1 MVMQI
6 FNLEISGGSM
16 GEKFKKAIGIEGTF
30 KDTVVP
36 MINYCYTNIFLGGA
50 GYIISMYFSIF
61 LTRVVGLDIRF
72 AGFITMIAVVW
83 DGIND
88 PIMGII
94 TDRTRSKYG
103 RHRAYLKWGIPF
115 VFVSYIMLW
124 NSFGLDG
131 EKHPYMTV
139 AYFVFA
145 YVLYKTAYT
154 IITVPHTAMLPEL
167 APEYNK
173 RTQYTSVSYIFNS
186 CGMIPSYIILLI
198 MLSLFG
204 FSDGLNRDAK
214 TPFLVTGIILATMY
228 SVAIYSTFKL
238 VKEPSSLDMKNEPLD
253 LKAAI
258 NEYILVFKNK
268 SFRQYFGISFFWE
281 TARSFYSTTYIYYVT
296 FLANQYKFY
305 PIFNA
310 LAGVFETAAFPLN
323 YMLTMKHGKKKCG
336 TIVTPFMIIGL
347 AIGLIVQASQPDTPK
362 ATYMMLLMM
371 LGVAFYPFGM
381 SGIGFVCNNVFPD
394 LTDVDELI
402 TGRRREGVVSTCN
415 TMVKQV
421 TGGINTF
428 IVTLIL
434 GGFGLDTKSEAT
446 EFVEQ
451 SDSAILGIRLCVALI
466 PMICALISYI
476 LLRRFKMT
484 KDDHT
489 MIRAA
494 IATKRKYG
502 SVTLSA
508 EEKRCCE
515 ILSGQKLENTW
526 LGMDND
532 ESQGHTLE
540 KNENGE
546 YIILIEAEQMKK
558 QLMANA
564 E

>member
-1 MVMQI
+1 
-6 FNLEISGGSM
+6 M
-16 GEKFKKAIGIEGTF
+16 GEKFKKAIGVEGTF
-30 KDTVVP
+30 KDTVLP
-36 MINYCYTNIFLGGA
+36 MIYYCFTNIFIGGG

-61 LTRVVGLDIRF
+61 LTRVVGLDIRY

-154 IITVPHTAMLPEL
+154 IIAVPHTAMLPEL

-198 MLSLFG
+198 LLSVFG

-214 TPFLVTGIILATMY
+214 MPFFVAGIILATMY
-228 SVAIYSTFKL
+228 SISIYGTFKL

-253 LKAAI
+253 LKSALK
-258 NEYILVFKNK
+258 EYVLVFKSK

-281 TARSFYSTTYIYYVT
+281 TARSFYSTSYIYYVT
-296 FLANQYKFY
+296 FLANMYRFY
-305 PIFNA
+305 PLFNTFAGIF
-310 LAGVFETAAFPLN
+310 ESAAFPLN
-323 YMLTMKHGKKKCG
+323 YALTMKHGKKKCG
-336 TIVTPFMIIGL
+336 QIVTPFMILGL
-347 AIGLIVQASQPDTPK
+347 GIALVVTASKPDTPK
-362 ATYMMLLMM
+362 SIFMLVLMLM
-371 LGVAFYPFGM
+371 GVVFYPFGM

-434 GGFGLDTKSEAT
+434 GGFGLDTNNEAT

-451 SDSAILGIRLCVALI
+451 PDSAIFGIRLCVAVI
-466 PMICALISYI
+466 PMICALVSYI
-476 LLRRFKMT
+476 LLRNFKMT

-494 IATKRKYG
+494 IATKHKYG
-502 SVTLSA
+502 SVTLTP

-515 ILSGQKLENTW
+515 ELTGHKLEDTW
-526 LGMDND
+526 LGRDND
-532 ESQGHTLE
+532 ETEGHTLD
-540 KNENGE
+540 KDENGN
-546 YIILIEAEQMKK
+546 YIVLVEAELLKK
-558 QLMANA
+558 ELMAKA

>member
-1 MVMQI
+1 
-6 FNLEISGGSM
+6 M
-16 GEKFKKAIGIEGTF
+16 GERFKKAIGVEGKF
-30 KDTVVP
+30 LDTAMP
-36 MINYCYTNIFLGGA
+36 MVHYCFTNIFLGGA

-61 LTRVVGLDIRF
+61 LTKVVGLDIRY

-83 DGIND
+83 DGVND
-88 PIMGII
+88 PLMGII

-131 EKHPYMTV
+131 ENHPYLTV

-154 IITVPHTAMLPEL
+154 VIAVPHTAMLPEL

-198 MLSLFG
+198 LLSVFG
-204 FSDGLNRDAK
+204 QSDGLSKESK
-214 TPFLVTGIILATMY
+214 TPFFISGIILACMY
-228 SVAIYSTFKL
+228 SVAIYGTFKL
-238 VKEPSSLDMKNEPLD
+238 VKEPSSLDMKNEKLD
-253 LKAAI
+253 WKYAI
-258 NEYILVFKNK
+258 NEYIDVFRSR

-296 FLANQYKFY
+296 FLANLYKYY
-305 PIFNA
+305 PIFNTF
-310 LAGVFETAAFPLN
+310 AGIFESAAFPLN
-323 YMLTMKHGKKKCG
+323 YALTMKYGKKKCG
-336 TIVTPFMIIGL
+336 TIVTPLMILGL
-347 AIGLIVQASQPDTPK
+347 GVGLIVQASQPGTPK
-362 ATYMMLLMM
+362 STLMLMLMLM
-371 LGVAFYPFGM
+371 GTILYPFGM

-434 GGFGLDTKSEAT
+434 GGFGLDTKSETT

-451 SDSAILGIRLCVALI
+451 SDGAIFGIRLCVAII
-466 PMICALISYI
+466 PMVCALISYV
-476 LLRRFKMT
+476 LLRNFKMT

-494 IATKRKYG
+494 IATKHKYG
-502 SVTLSA
+502 SVTLSP
-508 EEKRCCE
+508 EEKAKCE
-515 ILSGQKLENTW
+515 ELTGQKLENTW
-526 LGMDND
+526 LGKDND
-532 ESQGHTLE
+532 ETQGHTLDR
-540 KNENGE
+540 NEDGK
-546 YIILIEAEQMKK
+546 YIILIELEELKK
-558 QLMANA
+558 QQLIEA

>member
-1 MVMQI
+1 
-6 FNLEISGGSM
+6 M
-16 GEKFKKAIGIEGTF
+16 GERFKKAIGVEGTF
-30 KDTVVP
+30 KDTVMP

-61 LTRVVGLDIRF
+61 LTRVVGLDIEF
-72 AGFITMIAVVW
+72 AGFITMVAVIW

-94 TDRTRSKYG
+94 TDRTRSRFG
-103 RHRAYLKWGIPF
+103 RHRAYLKRGIPF
-115 VFVSYIMLW
+115 VFVSYILLW

-131 EKHPYMTV
+131 EKHPYLTV
-139 AYFVFA
+139 AYFLFA

-154 IITVPHTAMLPEL
+154 IIAVPHTAMLPEL

-198 MLSLFG
+198 MLSVFG
-204 FSDGLNRDAK
+204 FSDGLTRDAK
-214 TPFLVTGIILATMY
+214 TPFFVTGILLAIMY
-228 SVAIYSTFKL
+228 SIALYSTFRL
-238 VKEPSSLDMKNEPLD
+238 VKEPSSLDMKLEPLD
-253 LKAAI
+253 LKAAFK
-258 NEYILVFKNK
+258 EYFDVFKSR
-268 SFRQYFGISFFWE
+268 SFRQYFSISFFWE
-281 TARSFYSTTYIYYVT
+281 MARSFYSTTYIYYVT

-305 PIFNA
+305 PIFNTF
-310 LAGVFETAAFPLN
+310 AGIFESAAFPLN
-323 YMLTMKHGKKKCG
+323 YALTMKHGKKKCG
-336 TIVTPFMIIGL
+336 TIVTPFMILGL
-347 AIGLIVQASQPDTPK
+347 AIGLVVQASQPGTSK
-362 ATYMMLLMM
+362 ATYMLILMI
-371 LGVAFYPFGM
+371 LGVIFYPFGM

-451 SDSAILGIRLCVALI
+451 TDSAIFGIRLCVAII
-466 PMICALISYI
+466 PMVCAFISYL
-476 LLRRFKMT
+476 LLRRFEMT
-484 KDDHT
+484 KEDHT

-494 IATKRKYG
+494 IATRHKYG

-508 EEKRCCE
+508 
-515 ILSGQKLENTW
+515 
-526 LGMDND
+526 
-532 ESQGHTLE
+532 
-540 KNENGE
+540 
-546 YIILIEAEQMKK
+546 
-558 QLMANA
+558 
-564 E
+564 

>member
-1 MVMQI
+1 
-6 FNLEISGGSM
+6 M

-30 KDTVVP
+30 KDTVLP
-36 MINYCYTNIFLGGA
+36 MIYYCFTNIFIGGG

-61 LTRVVGLDIRF
+61 LTKVVGLDIEY
-72 AGFITMIAVVW
+72 AGFITMVAVVW

-94 TDRTRSKYG
+94 TDRTRSKFG

-131 EKHPYMTV
+131 QKHPYMTV
-139 AYFVFA
+139 AYFVVA

-154 IITVPHTAMLPEL
+154 IIAVPHTAMLPEL

-186 CGMIPSYIILLI
+186 VGMIPSYIILLI
-198 MLSLFG
+198 MLSIFG

-214 TPFLVTGIILATMY
+214 MPFFITGIILATMY
-228 SVAIYSTFKL
+228 SIAIYGTFKL

-253 LKAAI
+253 LKAALR
-258 NEYILVFKNK
+258 EYILVFKSK

-281 TARSFYSTTYIYYVT
+281 TARSFYSTTFIYYVT

-305 PIFNA
+305 PIFNTF
-310 LAGVFETAAFPLN
+310 AGVFESLAFPLN
-323 YMLTMKHGKKKCG
+323 YALTMKHGKKKCG
-336 TIVTPFMIIGL
+336 TIVTPFMILGL
-347 AIGLIVQASQPDTPK
+347 AIGLIVQASQPGTSK
-362 ATYMMLLMM
+362 ATFMLILMIM
-371 LGVAFYPFGM
+371 GVIFYPFGM

-434 GGFGLDTKSEAT
+434 GGFGLDTSSEAT

-451 SDSAILGIRLCVALI
+451 PASAITGIRLCVALI
-466 PMICALISYI
+466 PMVSALISYI
-476 LLRRFKMT
+476 LLRKFEMT

-494 IATKRKYG
+494 VATKHKYG
-502 SVTLSA
+502 SVTLTD
-508 EEKRCCE
+508 EERKRCE

-526 LGMDND
+526 LGKDND
-532 ESQGHTLE
+532 ESQGHTLD

-546 YIILIEAEQMKK
+546 YIILIEKELEK
-558 QLMANA
+558 QALMEKVN
-564 E
+564 

>member
-1 MVMQI
+1 
-6 FNLEISGGSM
+6 M
-16 GEKFKKAIGIEGTF
+16 GERFKKAIGVEGAF
-30 KDTVVP
+30 KDTVMP

-61 LTRVVGLDIRF
+61 LTRVVGLDIEF

-103 RHRAYLKWGIPF
+103 RHRAYLKWGIPL

-131 EKHPYMTV
+131 ENHPYATV

-154 IITVPHTAMLPEL
+154 IIAVPHTAMLPEL

-186 CGMIPSYIILLI
+186 CGMIPSYIILLVF
-198 MLSLFG
+198 LSLFG
-204 FSDGLNRDAK
+204 FSDGLTRDAK
-214 TPFLVTGIILATMY
+214 MPFLVTGIALATMY
-228 SVAIYSTFKL
+228 SVAIYGTFKL

-253 LKAAI
+253 LKLAI
-258 NEYILVFKNK
+258 KEYVDVFKSR

-305 PIFNA
+305 PIFNTF
-310 LAGVFETAAFPLN
+310 AGIFESAAFPLN
-323 YMLTMKHGKKKCG
+323 YALTMKHGKKKCG
-336 TIVTPFMIIGL
+336 TIVTPFMILGL
-347 AIGLIVQASQPDTPK
+347 AVALVVTASQPGTSK
-362 ATYMMLLMM
+362 ATFMLILMIAGTI
-371 LGVAFYPFGM
+371 LYPFGM

-394 LTDVDELI
+394 LTDVDEMI

-451 SDSAILGIRLCVALI
+451 PDSAIFGIRLCVAII
-466 PMICALISYI
+466 PMICALISYL
-476 LLRRFKMT
+476 LLRNFQMT
-484 KDDHT
+484 KEDHT

-494 IATKRKYG
+494 IATKHKYG
-502 SVTLSA
+502 SVTLTD
-508 EEKRCCE
+508 EEKDRCYV
-515 ILSGQKLENTW
+515 LTGHNLENTW
-526 LGMDND
+526 LGKDND
-532 ESQGHTLE
+532 ESQGHTLD
-540 KNENGE
+540 KDENGN
-546 YIILIEAEQMKK
+546 YIILIEKEAEKK
-558 QLMANA
+558 ALMEKA

>member
-1 MVMQI
+1 
-6 FNLEISGGSM
+6 M
-16 GEKFKKAIGIEGTF
+16 GEKFKKAIGVEGTF
-30 KDTVVP
+30 KDTVLP
-36 MINYCYTNIFLGGA
+36 MIYYCFTNIFIGGG

-61 LTRVVGLDIRF
+61 LTKVVGLDIRY

-131 EKHPYMTV
+131 ENHPYMTV

-154 IITVPHTAMLPEL
+154 IIAVPHTAMLPEL

-198 MLSLFG
+198 LLSVFG
-204 FSDGLNRDAK
+204 FSDGLNRNAK
-214 TPFLVTGIILATMY
+214 MPFFIAGIILATMY
-228 SVAIYSTFKL
+228 SVAIYGTFKL

-253 LKAAI
+253 LKSALK
-258 NEYILVFKNK
+258 EYVLVFKSK

-281 TARSFYSTTYIYYVT
+281 TARSFYSTSYIYYVT
-296 FLANQYKFY
+296 FLANMYRFY
-305 PIFNA
+305 PLFNTFAGIF
-310 LAGVFETAAFPLN
+310 ESAAFPLN
-323 YMLTMKHGKKKCG
+323 YALTMKHGKKKCG
-336 TIVTPFMIIGL
+336 TIVTPFMILGL
-347 AIGLIVQASQPDTPK
+347 GVALIVTASQPDTPK
-362 ATYMMLLMM
+362 SIFMLVLMLM
-371 LGVAFYPFGM
+371 GVVFYPFGM

-434 GGFGLDTKSEAT
+434 GGFGLDTNSEAT

-451 SDSAILGIRLCVALI
+451 PDSAIFGIRLCVAII
-466 PMICALISYI
+466 PMICALVSYI
-476 LLRRFKMT
+476 LLRNFKMT

-494 IATKRKYG
+494 IATKHKYG
-502 SVTLSA
+502 SVTLSPY
-508 EEKRCCE
+508 EKERCE
-515 ILSGQKLENTW
+515 ILAGHKLENTW
-526 LGMDND
+526 LGRNND
-532 ESQGHTLE
+532 ETQGHTLVR
-540 KNENGE
+540 NENGE
-546 YIILIEAEQMKK
+546 YIILIEKELEK
-558 QLMANA
+558 QALMANA
-564 E
+564 

>member
-1 MVMQI
+1 
-6 FNLEISGGSM
+6 M
-16 GEKFKKAIGIEGTF
+16 GEKFKKAIGVEGKF
-30 KDTVVP
+30 SDTVLP
-36 MINYCYTNIFLGGA
+36 MIYYCFTNIFLGGA
-50 GYIISMYFSIF
+50 GYIIANYFSIF
-61 LTRVVGLDIRF
+61 LTRVVGLDIQF

-88 PIMGII
+88 PLMGII

-103 RHRAYLKWGIPF
+103 KHRAYLKWGIPF
-115 VFVSYIMLW
+115 VFVSYILLW

-131 EKHPYMTV
+131 AKHPYMTV
-139 AYFVFA
+139 VYFVIV

-154 IITVPHTAMLPEL
+154 VIAVPHTAMLPEL

-198 MLSLFG
+198 MLSVFG
-204 FSDGLNRDAK
+204 FSDGLTKDAK
-214 TPFLVTGIILATMY
+214 MPFLVTGIILAVMY
-228 SVAIYSTFKL
+228 SVSIYGTFKL
-238 VKEPSSLDMKNEPLD
+238 VKEPSSLGMEREPLD

-258 NEYILVFKNK
+258 NEYILVFKSR
-268 SFRQYFGISFFWE
+268 SFRQYFGVSFFWE

-305 PIFNA
+305 PIFNTI
-310 LAGVFETAAFPLN
+310 AGIFESAAFPLN
-323 YMLTMKHGKKKCG
+323 YALTMKHGKKKCG
-336 TIVTPFMIIGL
+336 TIVTPFMILGL
-347 AIGLIVQASQPDTPK
+347 AVGLVVQASQPGTPK
-362 ATYMMLLMM
+362 STFMLILMIV
-371 LGVAFYPFGM
+371 GVILYPFGM

-451 SDSAILGIRLCVALI
+451 PDSAIFGIRLCVALI
-466 PMICALISYI
+466 PIICAVISYL
-476 LLRRFKMT
+476 LLRKFDMT

-494 IATKRKYG
+494 VATKHKYG
-502 SVTLSA
+502 SVTLTP
-508 EEKRCCE
+508 EEKERCKV
-515 ILSGQKLENTW
+515 LSGQKLENTW
-526 LGMDND
+526 LGKDND
-532 ESQGHTLE
+532 ETQGHTLD
-540 KNENGE
+540 KNENGD
-546 YIILIEAEQMKK
+546 YIILIEAEELKK
-558 QLMANA
+558 QLISDVK
-564 E
+564 

>member
-1 MVMQI
+1 
-6 FNLEISGGSM
+6 M
-16 GEKFKKAIGIEGTF
+16 GENFKKAIGVEGTF
-30 KDTVVP
+30 KDTVLP
-36 MINYCYTNIFLGGA
+36 MIYYCFTNIFIGGG

-61 LTRVVGLDIRF
+61 LTRVVGLDIRY

-154 IITVPHTAMLPEL
+154 IIAVPHTAMLPEL

-198 MLSLFG
+198 LLSVFG
-204 FSDGLNRDAK
+204 FSDGLNRNAK
-214 TPFLVTGIILATMY
+214 MPFFVAGIILATMY
-228 SVAIYSTFKL
+228 SISIYGTFKL

-253 LKAAI
+253 LKSAFK
-258 NEYILVFKNK
+258 EYVLVFRSKA
-268 SFRQYFGISFFWE
+268 FRQYFGISFFWE
-281 TARSFYSTTYIYYVT
+281 AARSFYSTSYIYYVT
-296 FLANQYKFY
+296 FLANMYRFY
-305 PIFNA
+305 PLFNTF
-310 LAGVFETAAFPLN
+310 AGVFESAAFPLN
-323 YMLTMKHGKKKCG
+323 YALTMKHGKKKCG
-336 TIVTPFMIIGL
+336 QMVTPFMILGL
-347 AIGLIVQASQPDTPK
+347 AIALVVTASQPDTPK
-362 ATYMMLLMM
+362 SIFMLVLMLM
-371 LGVAFYPFGM
+371 GVVFYPFGM

-434 GGFGLDTKSEAT
+434 GGFGLDTNSEAT

-451 SDSAILGIRLCVALI
+451 PDSAIFGIRLCVAVI
-466 PMICALISYI
+466 PMICALVSYI
-476 LLRRFKMT
+476 LLRNFKMT

-494 IATKRKYG
+494 IATKHKYG
-502 SVTLSA
+502 SVTLTP
-508 EEKRCCE
+508 EEKDRCE
-515 ILSGQKLENTW
+515 VLAGHKLEDTW
-526 LGMDND
+526 LGRDND
-532 ESQGHTLE
+532 ETEGHTLD
-540 KNENGE
+540 KDENGK
-546 YIILIEAEQMKK
+546 YIILIEAEELKK
-558 QLMANA
+558 QLMAQA

>member
-1 MVMQI
+1 
-6 FNLEISGGSM
+6 M

-30 KDTVVP
+30 KDTVLP
-36 MINYCYTNIFLGGA
+36 MIYYCFTNIFIGGG

-61 LTRVVGLDIRF
+61 LTKVVGLDIEY
-72 AGFITMIAVVW
+72 AGFITMVAVVW

-94 TDRTRSKYG
+94 TDRTRSKFG

-131 EKHPYMTV
+131 QKHPYMTV
-139 AYFVFA
+139 AYFVVA

-154 IITVPHTAMLPEL
+154 IIAVPHTAMLPEL

-186 CGMIPSYIILLI
+186 VGMIPSYIILLI
-198 MLSLFG
+198 MLSIFG

-214 TPFLVTGIILATMY
+214 MPFFITGIILATMY
-228 SVAIYSTFKL
+228 SIAIYGTFKL

-253 LKAAI
+253 LKAALR
-258 NEYILVFKNK
+258 EYILVFKSK

-281 TARSFYSTTYIYYVT
+281 TARSFYSTTFIYYVT

-305 PIFNA
+305 PIFNTF
-310 LAGVFETAAFPLN
+310 AGVFESLAFPLN
-323 YMLTMKHGKKKCG
+323 YALTMKHGKKKCG
-336 TIVTPFMIIGL
+336 TIVTPFMILGL
-347 AIGLIVQASQPDTPK
+347 AIGLIVQASQPGTSK
-362 ATYMMLLMM
+362 ATFMLILMIM
-371 LGVAFYPFGM
+371 GVIFYPFGM

-434 GGFGLDTKSEAT
+434 GGFGLDTSSEAT

-451 SDSAILGIRLCVALI
+451 PASAITGIRLCVALI
-466 PMICALISYI
+466 PMVSALISYI
-476 LLRRFKMT
+476 LLRKFEMT

-494 IATKRKYG
+494 VATKHKYG
-502 SVTLSA
+502 SVTLTD
-508 EEKRCCE
+508 EERKRCE

-526 LGMDND
+526 LGKDND
-532 ESQGHTLE
+532 EIQGHTLD

-546 YIILIEAEQMKK
+546 YIILIEKELEK
-558 QLMANA
+558 QALMEKVN
-564 E
+564 

>member
-1 MVMQI
+1 
-6 FNLEISGGSM
+6 M
-16 GEKFKKAIGIEGTF
+16 GEKFKKAIGVEGTF
-30 KDTVVP
+30 KDTVLP
-36 MINYCYTNIFLGGA
+36 MIYYCFTNIFLGGG

-61 LTRVVGLDIRF
+61 LTKVVGLDIRY

-83 DGIND
+83 DGVND

-131 EKHPYMTV
+131 ENHPYMTV

-154 IITVPHTAMLPEL
+154 IIAVPHTAMLPEL

-198 MLSLFG
+198 LLSVFG
-204 FSDGLNRDAK
+204 FSDGLNRNAK
-214 TPFLVTGIILATMY
+214 MPFFIAGIILATMY
-228 SVAIYSTFKL
+228 SVAIYGTFKL

-253 LKAAI
+253 LKSALK
-258 NEYILVFKNK
+258 EYVLVFKSK

-281 TARSFYSTTYIYYVT
+281 TARSFYSTSYIYYVT
-296 FLANQYKFY
+296 FLANMYRFY
-305 PIFNA
+305 PLFNTFAGIF
-310 LAGVFETAAFPLN
+310 ESAAFPLN
-323 YMLTMKHGKKKCG
+323 YALTMKHGKKKCG
-336 TIVTPFMIIGL
+336 TIVTPFMILGL
-347 AIGLIVQASQPDTPK
+347 GVALIVTASQPDTPK
-362 ATYMMLLMM
+362 SIFMLVLMLM
-371 LGVAFYPFGM
+371 GVVFYPFGM

-434 GGFGLDTKSEAT
+434 GGFGLDTNSEAT

-451 SDSAILGIRLCVALI
+451 PDSAIFGIRLCVAVI
-466 PMICALISYI
+466 PMICALVSYI
-476 LLRRFKMT
+476 LLRNFKMT

-494 IATKRKYG
+494 IATKHKYG
-502 SVTLSA
+502 SVTLTL
-508 EEKRCCE
+508 EEKQRCE
-515 ILSGQKLENTW
+515 ELTGHKLENTW
-526 LGMDND
+526 LGKDND
-532 ESQGHTLE
+532 ETQGHTLQ

-546 YIILIEAEQMKK
+546 YIILIEKELEK
-558 QLMANA
+558 QVLMANA
-564 E
+564 

>member
-1 MVMQI
+1 MV
-6 FNLEISGGSM
+6 
-16 GEKFKKAIGIEGTF
+16 EKFKKAIGIEGTF
-30 KDTVVP
+30 KETVVP

-72 AGFITMIAVVW
+72 AGFITMVAVVW

-103 RHRAYLKWGIPF
+103 RHRAYLKWGIPL

-186 CGMIPSYIILLI
+186 CGMIPSYIILLV
-198 MLSLFG
+198 MLSIFG
-204 FSDGLNRDAK
+204 FSDGLTRDAK
-214 TPFLVTGIILATMY
+214 MPFLVTGVLLATMY

-238 VKEPSSLDMKNEPLD
+238 VKEPSSLDMKNEKLD
-253 LKAAI
+253 LKAAF
-258 NEYILVFKNK
+258 NEYFLVFKSK

-296 FLANQYKFY
+296 FLANQYKYY
-305 PIFNA
+305 PIFNTF
-310 LAGVFETAAFPLN
+310 AGIFETAAFPLN

-347 AIGLIVQASQPDTPK
+347 AIGLIVQASQPGTPK
-362 ATYMMLLMM
+362 ATYMMLLMI
-371 LGVAFYPFGM
+371 LGVTFYPFGM

-446 EFVEQ
+446 EFVQQ
-451 SDSAILGIRLCVALI
+451 SDAAIFGIRLCVALI
-466 PMICALISYI
+466 PMVCALISYI

-489 MIRAA
+489 LIRAA
-494 IATKRKYG
+494 IATKHKYG
-502 SVTLSA
+502 SVTLTP
-508 EEKRCCE
+508 EEKKCCE
-515 ILSGQKLENTW
+515 TLSGQKLEDTW
-526 LGMDND
+526 LGKDND

-540 KNENGE
+540 KDENGN
-546 YIILIEAEQMKK
+546 YIILIEAEMLKK
-558 QLMANA
+558 ELMSKA

>member
-1 MVMQI
+1 
-6 FNLEISGGSM
+6 M

-30 KDTVVP
+30 KDTVLP
-36 MINYCYTNIFLGGA
+36 MIYYCFTNIFIGGG

-61 LTRVVGLDIRF
+61 LTKVVGLDIEY
-72 AGFITMIAVVW
+72 AGFITMVAVVW

-94 TDRTRSKYG
+94 TDRTRSKFG

-131 EKHPYMTV
+131 QKHPYMTV
-139 AYFVFA
+139 AYFVVA

-154 IITVPHTAMLPEL
+154 IIAVPHTAMLPEL

-186 CGMIPSYIILLI
+186 VGMIPSYIILLI
-198 MLSLFG
+198 MLSIFG

-214 TPFLVTGIILATMY
+214 MPFFITGIILATMY
-228 SVAIYSTFKL
+228 SIAIYGTFKL

-253 LKAAI
+253 LKAALR
-258 NEYILVFKNK
+258 EYILVFKSK

-305 PIFNA
+305 PIFNTF
-310 LAGVFETAAFPLN
+310 AGVFESLAFPLN
-323 YMLTMKHGKKKCG
+323 YALTMKHGKKKCG
-336 TIVTPFMIIGL
+336 TIVTPFMILGL
-347 AIGLIVQASQPDTPK
+347 AIGLIVQASQPGTSK
-362 ATYMMLLMM
+362 ATFMLILMIM
-371 LGVAFYPFGM
+371 GVIFYPFGM

-434 GGFGLDTKSEAT
+434 GGFGLDTSSEAT

-451 SDSAILGIRLCVALI
+451 PASAITGIRLCVALI
-466 PMICALISYI
+466 PMVSALISYI
-476 LLRRFKMT
+476 LLRKFEMT

-494 IATKRKYG
+494 VATKHKYG
-502 SVTLSA
+502 SVTLTD
-508 EEKRCCE
+508 EERKRCE

-526 LGMDND
+526 LGKDND
-532 ESQGHTLE
+532 ESQGHTLD

-546 YIILIEAEQMKK
+546 YIILIEKELEK
-558 QLMANA
+558 QALMEKVN
-564 E
+564 

>member
-1 MVMQI
+1 
-6 FNLEISGGSM
+6 M
-16 GEKFKKAIGIEGTF
+16 GEKFKKAIGVEGTF
-30 KDTVVP
+30 KDTVLP
-36 MINYCYTNIFLGGA
+36 MIYYCFTNIFIGGG

-61 LTRVVGLDIRF
+61 LTKVVGLDIRY

-131 EKHPYMTV
+131 ENHPYMTV

-154 IITVPHTAMLPEL
+154 IIAVPHTAMLPEL

-198 MLSLFG
+198 LLSVFG
-204 FSDGLNRDAK
+204 FSDGLNRNAK
-214 TPFLVTGIILATMY
+214 MPFFIAGIILATMY
-228 SVAIYSTFKL
+228 SVAIYGTFKL

-253 LKAAI
+253 LKSALK
-258 NEYILVFKNK
+258 EYVLVFKSK

-281 TARSFYSTTYIYYVT
+281 TARSFYSTSYIYYVT
-296 FLANQYKFY
+296 FLANMYRFY
-305 PIFNA
+305 PLFNTFAGIF
-310 LAGVFETAAFPLN
+310 ESAAFPLN
-323 YMLTMKHGKKKCG
+323 YALTMKHGKKKCG
-336 TIVTPFMIIGL
+336 TIVTPFMIVGL
-347 AIGLIVQASQPDTPK
+347 GVALVVTASKPDTPK
-362 ATYMMLLMM
+362 SIFMLVLMLM
-371 LGVAFYPFGM
+371 GVVFYPFGM

-434 GGFGLDTKSEAT
+434 GGFGLDTNSEAT

-451 SDSAILGIRLCVALI
+451 PDSAIFGIRLCVAVI
-466 PMICALISYI
+466 PMICALVSYI
-476 LLRRFKMT
+476 LLRNFKMT

-494 IATKRKYG
+494 IATKHKYG
-502 SVTLSA
+502 SVTLSPY
-508 EEKRCCE
+508 EKERCE
-515 ILSGQKLENTW
+515 ILAGHKLENTW
-526 LGMDND
+526 LGRNND
-532 ESQGHTLE
+532 ETQGHTLVR
-540 KNENGE
+540 NENGE
-546 YIILIEAEQMKK
+546 YIILIEKELEK
-558 QLMANA
+558 QALMANA
-564 E
+564 

>member
-1 MVMQI
+1 
-6 FNLEISGGSM
+6 M
-16 GEKFKKAIGIEGTF
+16 GEKFKKAIGVEGTF
-30 KDTVVP
+30 KDTVLP
-36 MINYCYTNIFLGGA
+36 MIYYCFTNIFIGGG

-61 LTRVVGLDIRF
+61 LTKVVGLDIRY

-131 EKHPYMTV
+131 ENHPYMTV

-154 IITVPHTAMLPEL
+154 IIAVPHTAMLPEL

-198 MLSLFG
+198 LLSVFG
-204 FSDGLNRDAK
+204 FSDGLNRNAK
-214 TPFLVTGIILATMY
+214 MPFFIAGIILATMY
-228 SVAIYSTFKL
+228 SVAIYGTFKL

-253 LKAAI
+253 LKSALK
-258 NEYILVFKNK
+258 EYVLVFKSK

-281 TARSFYSTTYIYYVT
+281 TARSFYSTSYIYYVT
-296 FLANQYKFY
+296 FLANMYRFY
-305 PIFNA
+305 PLFNTFAGIF
-310 LAGVFETAAFPLN
+310 ESAAFPLN
-323 YMLTMKHGKKKCG
+323 YALTMKHGKKKCG
-336 TIVTPFMIIGL
+336 QIVTPFMILGL
-347 AIGLIVQASQPDTPK
+347 AIALVVTASKPDTPK
-362 ATYMMLLMM
+362 SIFMLVLMLM
-371 LGVAFYPFGM
+371 GVVFYPFGM

-434 GGFGLDTKSEAT
+434 GGFGLDTNSEAT

-451 SDSAILGIRLCVALI
+451 PDSAIFGIRLCVAII
-466 PMICALISYI
+466 PMICALVSYI
-476 LLRRFKMT
+476 LLRNFKMT

-494 IATKRKYG
+494 IATKHKYG
-502 SVTLSA
+502 SVTLSPY
-508 EEKRCCE
+508 EKERCE
-515 ILSGQKLENTW
+515 ILAGHKLENTW
-526 LGMDND
+526 LGRNND
-532 ESQGHTLE
+532 ETQGHTLVR
-540 KNENGE
+540 NENGE
-546 YIILIEAEQMKK
+546 YIILIEKELEK
-558 QLMANA
+558 QALMANA
-564 E
+564 

>member
-1 MVMQI
+1 MV
-6 FNLEISGGSM
+6 
-16 GEKFKKAIGIEGTF
+16 EKFKKAIGIEGTF
-30 KDTVVP
+30 KETVVP

-72 AGFITMIAVVW
+72 AGFITMVAVVW

-131 EKHPYMTV
+131 EKHPYLTV

-186 CGMIPSYIILLI
+186 CGMIPSYIILLV
-198 MLSLFG
+198 MLSIFG
-204 FSDGLNRDAK
+204 FSDGLTRGAK
-214 TPFLVTGIILATMY
+214 MPFLVTGVLLATMY

-238 VKEPSSLDMKNEPLD
+238 VKEPSSLDMKNEKLD
-253 LKAAI
+253 LKAAF
-258 NEYILVFKNK
+258 NEYFLVFKSK

-296 FLANQYKFY
+296 FLANQYKYY
-305 PIFNA
+305 PIFNTF
-310 LAGVFETAAFPLN
+310 AGIFETAAFPLN

-336 TIVTPFMIIGL
+336 TIVTPFMIMGL
-347 AIGLIVQASQPDTPK
+347 AIGLIVQASQPGTPK
-362 ATYMMLLMM
+362 ATYMMLLMI
-371 LGVAFYPFGM
+371 LGVTFYPFGM

-446 EFVEQ
+446 EFVQQ
-451 SDSAILGIRLCVALI
+451 SDAAIFGIRLCVALI
-466 PMICALISYI
+466 PMVCALISYT

-489 MIRAA
+489 LIRAA
-494 IATKRKYG
+494 IATKHKYG
-502 SVTLSA
+502 SVTLTP
-508 EEKRCCE
+508 EEKKCCE
-515 ILSGQKLENTW
+515 TLSGQKLEDTW
-526 LGMDND
+526 LGKDND

-540 KNENGE
+540 KDENGN
-546 YIILIEAEQMKK
+546 YIILIEAEMLKK
-558 QLMANA
+558 ELMSKA

>member
-1 MVMQI
+1 
-6 FNLEISGGSM
+6 M
-16 GEKFKKAIGIEGTF
+16 GEKFKKAIGVEGTF
-30 KDTVVP
+30 KDTVMP
-36 MINYCYTNIFLGGA
+36 MINYCYTNIFIGGA

-61 LTRVVGLDIRF
+61 LTKVVGLDIEY
-72 AGFITMIAVVW
+72 AGFITMIAVIW

-103 RHRAYLKWGIPF
+103 RHRAYIKWGIPF
-115 VFVSYIMLW
+115 VVVSYIMLW

-131 EKHPYMTV
+131 EKHPYITV

-154 IITVPHTAMLPEL
+154 MIAVPHTAMLPEL

-198 MLSLFG
+198 MLSVFG
-204 FSDGLNRDAK
+204 FSDGLTRDAK
-214 TPFLVTGIILATMY
+214 TPFFVTGILLAIMY
-228 SVAIYSTFKL
+228 SIALYSTFRL
-238 VKEPSSLDMKNEPLD
+238 VKEPSSLDMKLEPLD
-253 LKAAI
+253 LKAAFK
-258 NEYILVFKNK
+258 EYFDVFKSR
-268 SFRQYFGISFFWE
+268 SFRQYFSISFFWE
-281 TARSFYSTTYIYYVT
+281 MARSFYSTTYIYYVT

-305 PIFNA
+305 PIFNTF
-310 LAGVFETAAFPLN
+310 AGIFESLAFPLN
-323 YMLTMKHGKKKCG
+323 YALTMKHGKKKCG
-336 TIVTPFMIIGL
+336 TIVTPFMILGL
-347 AIGLIVQASQPDTPK
+347 AIGLIVQASQPGTPK
-362 ATYMMLLMM
+362 STYMLILMI
-371 LGVAFYPFGM
+371 LGVIFYPFGM

-446 EFVEQ
+446 EFVLQ
-451 SDSAILGIRLCVALI
+451 SDSAIFGIRLCVAII
-466 PMICALISYI
+466 PMVCAFISYL
-476 LLRRFKMT
+476 LLRKFEMT
-484 KDDHT
+484 KEDHT

-494 IATKRKYG
+494 IATKHKYG
-502 SVTLSA
+502 SVTLTA
-508 EEKRCCE
+508 EEKQRCE
-515 ILSGQKLENTW
+515 VLSGQKLENTW
-526 LGMDND
+526 LGKDND
-532 ESQGHTLE
+532 ESQGHTLD
-540 KNENGE
+540 KNEDGQ
-546 YIILIEAEQMKK
+546 YIILIEKEEMRK
-558 QLMANA
+558 QLMAEA
-564 E
+564 K

>member
-1 MVMQI
+1 MV
-6 FNLEISGGSM
+6 
-16 GEKFKKAIGIEGTF
+16 EKFKKAIGVEGTF
-30 KDTVVP
+30 KETVVP

-72 AGFITMIAVVW
+72 AGFITMVAVVW

-131 EKHPYMTV
+131 EKHPYLTV

-186 CGMIPSYIILLI
+186 CGMIPSYIILLV
-198 MLSLFG
+198 MLSIFG
-204 FSDGLNRDAK
+204 FSDGLTRGAK
-214 TPFLVTGIILATMY
+214 MPFLVTGVLLATMY

-238 VKEPSSLDMKNEPLD
+238 VKEPSSLDMKNEKLD
-253 LKAAI
+253 LKAAF
-258 NEYILVFKNK
+258 NEYFLVFKSK

-296 FLANQYKFY
+296 FLANQYKYY
-305 PIFNA
+305 PIFNTF
-310 LAGVFETAAFPLN
+310 AGIFETAAFPLN

-347 AIGLIVQASQPDTPK
+347 AIGLIVQASQPGTPK
-362 ATYMMLLMM
+362 ATYMMLLMI
-371 LGVAFYPFGM
+371 LGVTFYPFGM

-446 EFVEQ
+446 EFVQQ
-451 SDSAILGIRLCVALI
+451 SDAAIFGIRLCVALI
-466 PMICALISYI
+466 PMVCALISYI

-489 MIRAA
+489 LIRAA
-494 IATKRKYG
+494 IATKHKYG
-502 SVTLSA
+502 SVTLTP
-508 EEKRCCE
+508 EEKKCCE
-515 ILSGQKLENTW
+515 TLSGQKLEDTW
-526 LGMDND
+526 LGKDND

-540 KNENGE
+540 KDENGN
-546 YIILIEAEQMKK
+546 YIILIEAEMLKK
-558 QLMANA
+558 ELMSKA

>member
-1 MVMQI
+1 
-6 FNLEISGGSM
+6 M
-16 GEKFKKAIGIEGTF
+16 GEKFKKAIGVEGSF
-30 KDTVVP
+30 KDSVLP
-36 MINYCYTNIFLGGA
+36 MIYYCFTNIFIGGG

-61 LTRVVGLDIRF
+61 LTRVVGLDIEY
-72 AGFITMIAVVW
+72 AGFITMVAVVW

-94 TDRTRSKYG
+94 TDRTCSKYG
-103 RHRAYLKWGIPF
+103 RHRSYLKWGIPF

-131 EKHPYMTV
+131 QKHPYMTV

-154 IITVPHTAMLPEL
+154 IIAVPHTAMLPEL

-186 CGMIPSYIILLI
+186 VGMIPSYIILLV
-198 MLSLFG
+198 MLSIFG

-214 TPFLVTGIILATMY
+214 TPFFVTGIILAFMY
-228 SVAIYSTFKL
+228 SISIYGTFKL
-238 VKEPSSLDMKNEPLD
+238 VKEPSSLDMKNPPLD
-253 LKAAI
+253 LKAALK
-258 NEYILVFKNK
+258 EYVLVFKSR

-296 FLANQYKFY
+296 FLANQYKYY
-305 PIFNA
+305 PIFNTF
-310 LAGVFETAAFPLN
+310 AGIFESAAFPLN
-323 YMLTMKHGKKKCG
+323 YALTMKHGKKKCG
-336 TIVTPFMIIGL
+336 TIVTPFMILGL
-347 AIGLIVQASQPDTPK
+347 AIGLVVQASQPGTSK
-362 ATYMMLLMM
+362 SIFMLILMIM
-371 LGVAFYPFGM
+371 GVIFYPFGM

-434 GGFGLDTKSEAT
+434 GGFGLDTNSEAT

-451 SDSAILGIRLCVALI
+451 PDSAIVGIRLCVALI
-466 PMICALISYI
+466 PMVSALISYV
-476 LLRRFKMT
+476 LLRKFEMT

-494 IATKRKYG
+494 VATKHKYG
-502 SVTLSA
+502 SVTLTP
-508 EEKRCCE
+508 EERKRCE
-515 ILSGQKLENTW
+515 VLSGQKLEDTW
-526 LGMDND
+526 LGKDND
-532 ESQGHTLE
+532 ESQGHTLD

-546 YIILIEAEQMKK
+546 YIILVEKELEKK
-558 QLMANA
+558 LLMEKVN
-564 E
+564 

>member
-1 MVMQI
+1 
-6 FNLEISGGSM
+6 M
-16 GEKFKKAIGIEGTF
+16 GEKFKKAIGVEGTF
-30 KDTVVP
+30 KDTVLP
-36 MINYCYTNIFLGGA
+36 MIYYCFTNIFIGGG

-61 LTRVVGLDIRF
+61 LTKVVGLDIRY

-131 EKHPYMTV
+131 ENHPYMTV

-154 IITVPHTAMLPEL
+154 IIAVPHTAMLPEL

-198 MLSLFG
+198 LLSVFG
-204 FSDGLNRDAK
+204 FSDGLNRNAK
-214 TPFLVTGIILATMY
+214 MPFFIAGIILATMY
-228 SVAIYSTFKL
+228 SVAIYGTFKL

-253 LKAAI
+253 LKSALK
-258 NEYILVFKNK
+258 EYVLVFKSK

-281 TARSFYSTTYIYYVT
+281 TARSFYSTSYIYYVT
-296 FLANQYKFY
+296 FLANMYRFY
-305 PIFNA
+305 PLFNTFAGIF
-310 LAGVFETAAFPLN
+310 ESAAFPLN
-323 YMLTMKHGKKKCG
+323 YALTMKHGKKKCG
-336 TIVTPFMIIGL
+336 TIVTPFMIVGL
-347 AIGLIVQASQPDTPK
+347 GVALVVTASKPDTPK
-362 ATYMMLLMM
+362 SIFMLVLMLM
-371 LGVAFYPFGM
+371 GVVFYPFGM

-434 GGFGLDTKSEAT
+434 GGFGLDTNSEAT

-451 SDSAILGIRLCVALI
+451 PDSAIFGIRLCVAII
-466 PMICALISYI
+466 PMICALVSYI
-476 LLRRFKMT
+476 LLRNFKMT

-494 IATKRKYG
+494 IATKHKYG
-502 SVTLSA
+502 SVTLSPY
-508 EEKRCCE
+508 EKERCE
-515 ILSGQKLENTW
+515 ILAGHKLENTW
-526 LGMDND
+526 LGRNND
-532 ESQGHTLE
+532 ETQGHTLVR
-540 KNENGE
+540 NENGE
-546 YIILIEAEQMKK
+546 YIILIEKELEK
-558 QLMANA
+558 QALMANA
-564 E
+564 

>member
-1 MVMQI
+1 
-6 FNLEISGGSM
+6 M
-16 GEKFKKAIGIEGTF
+16 GERFKKAIGVEGTF
-30 KDTVVP
+30 KETVVP
-36 MINYCYTNIFLGGA
+36 MINYCYTNIFIGGA

-61 LTRVVGLDIRF
+61 LTKVVGLDIEY
-72 AGFITMIAVVW
+72 AGFITMVAVIW

-103 RHRAYLKWGIPF
+103 RHRAYIKWGIPF
-115 VFVSYIMLW
+115 VIVSYIMLW
-124 NSFGLDG
+124 NSFGLDAQN
-131 EKHPYMTV
+131 HPYMTV

-154 IITVPHTAMLPEL
+154 MIAVPHTAMLPEL

-186 CGMIPSYIILLI
+186 VGMIPSYIILLI

-204 FSDGLNRDAK
+204 FSEGLTKDAK
-214 TPFLVTGIILATMY
+214 TPFFLTGILLTVMY
-228 SVAIYSTFKL
+228 SVALYATFKL
-238 VKEPSSLDMKNEPLD
+238 VKEPSSLDMKLEPLD
-253 LKAAI
+253 LKAAFK
-258 NEYILVFKNK
+258 EYFDVFK
-268 SFRQYFGISFFWE
+268 SRAFRQYFSISFFWE
-281 TARSFYSTTYIYYVT
+281 MARSFYSTTYIYYVT
-296 FLANQYKFY
+296 FLANQYKYY
-305 PIFNA
+305 PIFNTF
-310 LAGVFETAAFPLN
+310 AGIFESLAFPLN
-323 YMLTMKHGKKKCG
+323 YALTMKHGKKKCG
-336 TIVTPFMIIGL
+336 TIVTPFMILGL
-347 AIGLIVQASQPDTPK
+347 AIGLIVQASQPGTSK
-362 ATYMMLLMM
+362 ATYMLVLMI
-371 LGVAFYPFGM
+371 LGVIFYPFGM

-434 GGFGLDTKSEAT
+434 GGFGLDTNSEAT
-446 EFVEQ
+446 EFVQ
-451 SDSAILGIRLCVALI
+451 QTDSAIFGIRLCVAII
-466 PMICALISYI
+466 PMVCAFVSYL
-476 LLRRFKMT
+476 LLRKFEMT

-494 IATKRKYG
+494 IATKHKYG

-508 EEKRCCE
+508 EEKQRCE

-526 LGMDND
+526 LGKN
-532 ESQGHTLE
+532 EYNEVYYEEHTLD

-546 YIILIEAEQMKK
+546 YIILIEKEEMRKKMMAEVK
-558 QLMANA
+558 
-564 E
+564 

>member
-1 MVMQI
+1 
-6 FNLEISGGSM
+6 M
-16 GEKFKKAIGIEGTF
+16 GEKFKKAIGVEGSF
-30 KDTVVP
+30 KETVLP
-36 MINYCYTNIFLGGA
+36 MIYYCFTNIFIGGG

-61 LTRVVGLDIRF
+61 LTRVVGLDIEL

-103 RHRAYLKWGIPF
+103 RHRAYLKWGIPL

-124 NSFGLDG
+124 NSYGLDG
-131 EKHPYMTV
+131 ENHPYITV
-139 AYFVFA
+139 AYYVFA

-154 IITVPHTAMLPEL
+154 IIAVPHTAMLPEL

-186 CGMIPSYIILLI
+186 CGMIPSYVILLVL
-198 MLSLFG
+198 LSVFG
-204 FSDGLNRDAK
+204 FSNGLTRNAK
-214 TPFLVTGIILATMY
+214 MPFLLAGIILAVIY
-228 SVAIYSTFKL
+228 SVAIYGTFKL

-253 LKAAI
+253 LKAALR
-258 NEYILVFKNK
+258 EYVDVFKSR
-268 SFRQYFGISFFWE
+268 SFRQYFSISFFWE
-281 TARSFYSTTYIYYVT
+281 MARSFYSTTYVYYVT
-296 FLANQYKFY
+296 FLANMYRHYF
-305 PIFNA
+305 IFNTF
-310 LAGVFETAAFPLN
+310 AGIFESAAFPLN
-323 YMLTMKHGKKKCG
+323 YALTMKHGKKKCG
-336 TIVTPFMIIGL
+336 TIVTPFMILGL
-347 AIGLIVQASQPDTPK
+347 AIGLIVQFSQPGTTK
-362 ATYMMLLMM
+362 STIMMILMLL
-371 LGVAFYPFGM
+371 GVTLYPFGM

-434 GGFGLDTKSEAT
+434 GGFGLDTKSETT
-446 EFVEQ
+446 EFIQ
-451 SDSAILGIRLCVALI
+451 QPDSAIFGIRLCVAII
-466 PMICALISYI
+466 PMICALVSYF
-476 LLRRFKMT
+476 LLKRFEMT

-494 IATKRKYG
+494 IATKHKYG
-502 SVTLSA
+502 SVTLTE
-508 EEKRCCE
+508 EEKSRCE
-515 ILSGQKLENTW
+515 ILTGQKLCNTW
-526 LGMDND
+526 LGRDND
-532 ESQGHTLE
+532 TSQGHTLD
-540 KNENGE
+540 KNEDGK
-546 YIILIEAEQMKK
+546 YIILLELEEQKK
-558 QLMANA
+558 QLIEKA